1 MKVLFLLDD
10 FPPTTYTSVSTIAHN
25 LAKGLLNK
33 SNEIFI
39 VTTVQ
44 KKSEEGQIESN
55 GLKVCRI
62 YSNYHPRWQAYL
74 SLYNPQTV
82 SKVKKIIKEIKPD
95 IVHAHNIHYHLS
107 YYCLGLA
114 KKYAKAVFLTVHDV
128 MLVKY
133 GKFFPKDGK
142 DVCKIK
148 AWDEIK
154 YAKKR
159 YNPFRRMV
167 IRHYLKYADKIFAVS
182 NPLKKLLEI
191 NNIKNVETIYNGIDV
206 NDWRE
211 DVEKVKKF
219 KAKYNL
225 NSKKMMF
232 FGGRISGAKGGD
244 QLLKALAQ
252 IKKQETNIVLLVVG
266 EENQYVKEMKKL
278 AKKLGVEDNVVFT
291 GWLEGGELKSAYHS
305 ADVCVCPSICF
316 EAFGMA
322 NLEAMACKKPV
333 VSSYFGGPK
342 EVVSSGKTG
351 YLVNPSNVDLIAEK
365 ILDLLKNPEK
375 ARKFGEA
382 GYERARE
389 YFSLDRQIKETLK
402 WYKKYV

>member
-1 MKVLFLLDD
+1 MKILFLTGE
-10 FPPTTYTSVSTIAHN
+10 FPPVSIGGAASVTYDLAHG
-25 LAKGLLNK
+25 LQDKGHDVFVITVALDK
-33 SNEIFI
+33 SNQGKINP
-39 VTTVQ
+39 
-44 KKSEEGQIESN
+44 N
-55 GLKVCRI
+55 GLRVFRI
-62 YSNYHPRWQAYL
+62 YASYHQRWQAWL
-74 SLYNPQTV
+74 GLYNPRAV
-82 SKVKKIIKEIKPD
+82 LRVKKIIKEIKPD
-95 IVHAHNIHYHLS
+95 IVHAHNIHHKLS
-107 YYCLGLA
+107 YYCLKIA
-114 KKYAKAVFLTVHDV
+114 KKYAKGVFLTAHDV

-133 GKFFPKDGK
+133 GKFFPQDGK

-182 NPLKKLLEI
+182 NPLKKLLKI

-206 NDWRE
+206 NSWKE

-225 NSKKMMF
+225 NSKKVIF
-232 FGGRISGAKGGD
+232 FGGRISGAKGGNE
-244 QLLKALAQ
+244 LLRALAQ
-252 IKKQETNIVLLVVG
+252 IKMQDIVLLVVG
-266 EENQYVKEMKKL
+266 EENQYVKEMKGL
-278 AKKLGVEDNVVFT
+278 VKKLNLEQNVVFT

-316 EAFGMA
+316 EAFGMV

-333 VSSYFGGPK
+333 VSSYFGGPR
-342 EVVSSGKTG
+342 EVVINNETG
-351 YLVNPSNVDLIAEK
+351 YLLNPYNIELMAEK
-365 ILDLLKNPEK
+365 ILDLFKNLQK
-375 ARKFGEA
+375 AKQFGEA
-382 GYERARE
+382 GYERAKE
-389 YFSLDRQIKETLK
+389 CFSLDRQVNQTLK